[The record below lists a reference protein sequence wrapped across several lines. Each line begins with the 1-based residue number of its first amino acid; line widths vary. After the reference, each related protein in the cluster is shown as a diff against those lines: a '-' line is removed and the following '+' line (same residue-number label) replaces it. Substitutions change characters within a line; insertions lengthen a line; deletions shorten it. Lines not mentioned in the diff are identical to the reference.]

1 MSLSAFV
8 KINAVNNLSDARYC
22 AGMGV
27 QLMGFCLEPGHSKSI
42 TADKYR
48 EMTGWISGVELA
60 GEFEHSHPEQ
70 ILEIAQECPGLGYIE
85 VKEEAFLPML
95 MHTGFQL
102 IWKVQVEHPEHLDA
116 LMPKTGYLNTHNIML
131 HLVSEHPLLDDSVV
145 EKIGHL
151 CRNCEVLV
159 GFDINAANVLD
170 LLENAQPKGISLE
183 GGEEIKPGFK
193 DFDELSEILE
203 ILEEEEE

>member
-42 TADKYR
+42 TPDKYR

-60 GEFEHSHPEQ
+60 GEFDNSHPEH

-102 IWKVQVEHPEHLDA
+102 IWKAQVERPEDLDA
-116 LMPKTGYLNTHNIML
+116 LMPKAGYFNTHNILL
-131 HLVSEHPLLDDSVV
+131 HLVSDHMILDETVLD
-145 EKIGHL
+145 KISHL
-151 CRNCEVLV
+151 CGDCEVLV
-159 GFDINAANVLD
+159 GFGINAENVLD
-170 LLENAQPKGISLE
+170 LLETAQPKGISLE

-203 ILEEEEE
+203 ILEEEE